1 VAKTENIRSSHWKF
15 VNLTLIG
22 GVNIM
27 RKLLNKVTKFRKDED
42 GAALVEYVVI
52 LGVILAVSLT
62 VLVSIGTNANVIFSK
77 VNNALSTAAG

>member
-1 VAKTENIRSSHWKF
+1 
-15 VNLTLIG
+15 
-22 GVNIM
+22 M